1 MQFQNQLRSFEID
14 NKTLILYTCKVQ
26 EQGGDTMSTQ
36 KSISGIIGKGSIRH
50 NNREFYAANVNQN
63 STKDNIILCKQD
75 IHKAYHELFDKSLS
89 EYNAKQKRKDR
100 CIPDYYEH
108 IRLSKQEKLFYEV
121 IFQIGDMK
129 DTAVGTEDGE
139 QAAKILQEFY
149 KKLQTNNPHIHIFN
163 AVIHM
168 DEATPHLHID
178 FIPIATESKRGLST
192 RNSLSKALEQ
202 QGFKSEGKLNTC
214 AKLWIDS
221 EKERLAECMT
231 EHGLER
237 ENKGIKRSNLSVE
250 EYKLQKRMEEVAEIE
265 EQIATKNQ
273 ELAGI
278 DDKINTSQKKLD
290 ELVDKKKK
298 VKALDK
304 IQPEKVLFSDKV
316 KISNEDYDSL
326 MENSKRY
333 ITHKNK
339 ENFLSAKV
347 KLLESE
353 NEDLKETI
361 SEQNNELSELKSLR
375 GKLKISSLEQEI
387 KRLQKLID
395 KLFEFV
401 DKFKLRDM
409 WENFIQKSKK
419 RDRDIER

>member
-1 MQFQNQLRSFEID
+1 
-14 NKTLILYTCKVQ
+14 
-26 EQGGDTMSTQ
+26 MSIQ

-50 NNREFYAANVNQN
+50 NNREFYAANVNQDR
-63 STKDNIILCKQD
+63 TKDNIVLCKQD
-75 IHKAYHELFDKSLS
+75 IHEAYHELFDKPLA
-89 EYNAKQKRKDR
+89 EYNANQKRKDR
-100 CIPDYYEH
+100 HIPDYYQH

-139 QAAKILQEFY
+139 LTAKILQEFY
-149 KKLQTNNPHIHIFN
+149 YKLQENNPHIHIFN

-178 FIPIATESKRGLST
+178 FIPVATENKRGLST
-192 RNSLSKALEQ
+192 KNSLSKALEQ

-214 AKLWIDS
+214 SKLWVDS
-221 EKERLAECMT
+221 EKQRLADCMA
-231 EHGLER
+231 EHGLEH
-237 ENKGIKRSNLSVE
+237 EIKGIHRSNLSVE
-250 EYKLQKRMEEVAEIE
+250 EFKLQKRMEEVAEIE

-278 DDKINTSQKKLD
+278 DDKINTSQKELD

-304 IQPEKVLFSDKV
+304 IQLEQVLFSDKV

-347 KLLESE
+347 KFLESE

-375 GKLKISSLEQEI
+375 GRLKISSLEQEI
-387 KRLQKLID
+387 KRLQKLVD
-395 KLFEFV
+395 KLFEFI

>member
-1 MQFQNQLRSFEID
+1 
-14 NKTLILYTCKVQ
+14 
-26 EQGGDTMSTQ
+26 MSTQ

-63 STKDNIILCKQD
+63 RTKDNIILCKQD
-75 IHKAYHELFDKSLS
+75 IHEAYHELFDKPLS

-100 CIPDYYEH
+100 CISDYYEH

-129 DTAVGTEDGE
+129 DTTVGTEDGE

-149 KKLQTNNPHIHIFN
+149 EKLQANNPHIHIFN

-221 EKERLAECMT
+221 EKERLAECMAL
-231 EHGLER
+231 HGLEH

-250 EYKLQKRMEEVAEIE
+250 EFKLQKRMEEVAEIE
-265 EQIATKNQ
+265 EQIASKNQ
-273 ELAGI
+273 ELVGI
-278 DDKINTSQKKLD
+278 DEKISTSQRELD
-290 ELVDKKKK
+290 ELVDKQKK

-339 ENFLSAKV
+339 EQSLSAKV
-347 KLLESE
+347 KRLESE

-361 SEQNNELSELKSLR
+361 SEQNEELSELKSLR
-375 GKLKISSLEQEI
+375 GRLKISKLENEI
-387 KRLQKLID
+387 QRLQKLID
-395 KLFEFV
+395 KLFEFI

-409 WENFIQKSKK
+409 WEKFIQQSKK

>member
-1 MQFQNQLRSFEID
+1 
-14 NKTLILYTCKVQ
+14 
-26 EQGGDTMSTQ
+26 MSTQ

-50 NNREFYAANVNQN
+50 NNREFYAANVNQDR
-63 STKDNIILCKQD
+63 TKDNIILCKQD
-75 IHKAYHELFDKSLS
+75 IHEAYHKLFDKPLS

-100 CIPDYYEH
+100 CISDYYEH

-139 QAAKILQEFY
+139 QAANILQEFY
-149 KKLQTNNPHIHIFN
+149 EKLQANNPHIHIFN

-221 EKERLAECMT
+221 EKERLAECMAL
-231 EHGLER
+231 HGLEH

-265 EQIATKNQ
+265 EQIASKNQ

-278 DDKINTSQKKLD
+278 DDKISTSQKELD

-333 ITHKNK
+333 ITHKNREK
-339 ENFLSAKV
+339 SLSAKV
-347 KLLESE
+347 KRLECE

-361 SEQNNELSELKSLR
+361 SEQNSELSELKSLR
-375 GKLKISSLEQEI
+375 GRLKISSLEQEI
-387 KRLQKLID
+387 KRLQKLVD
-395 KLFEFV
+395 KLFEFI

-419 RDRDIER
+419 RDRNMER

>member
-1 MQFQNQLRSFEID
+1 
-14 NKTLILYTCKVQ
+14 
-26 EQGGDTMSTQ
+26 MSTQ

-63 STKDNIILCKQD
+63 RTKDNIILCKQD
-75 IHKAYHELFDKSLS
+75 IHEAYHELFDKPLS

-100 CIPDYYEH
+100 CISDYYEH

-129 DTAVGTEDGE
+129 DTTVGTEDGE

-149 KKLQTNNPHIHIFN
+149 EKLQANNPHIHIFN

-221 EKERLAECMT
+221 EKERLAECMAL
-231 EHGLER
+231 HGLEH

-250 EYKLQKRMEEVAEIE
+250 EFKLQKRMEEVAEIE
-265 EQIATKNQ
+265 EQIASKNQ
-273 ELAGI
+273 ELVGI
-278 DDKINTSQKKLD
+278 DEKISTSQRELD
-290 ELVDKKKK
+290 ELVDKQKK

-339 ENFLSAKV
+339 EQSLSAKV
-347 KLLESE
+347 KRLESE

-361 SEQNNELSELKSLR
+361 SEQNEELSELKSLR
-375 GKLKISSLEQEI
+375 GRLKISKLENEI
-387 KRLQKLID
+387 QRLQKLID
-395 KLFEFV
+395 KLFEFI

-409 WENFIQKSKK
+409 WEKFIQKSKK

>member
-1 MQFQNQLRSFEID
+1 
-14 NKTLILYTCKVQ
+14 
-26 EQGGDTMSTQ
+26 MSTQ

-50 NNREFYAANVNQN
+50 NNREFYAANVNKDR
-63 STKDNIILCKQD
+63 TKDNIILCKQD
-75 IHKAYHELFDKSLS
+75 IHEAYHELFDKPLS

-149 KKLQTNNPHIHIFN
+149 EKLQANNPHIYIFN

-178 FIPIATESKRGLST
+178 FIPVATESKRGLST

-214 AKLWIDS
+214 AKLWIDN
-221 EKERLAECMT
+221 EKERLTECMS
-231 EHGLER
+231 EYGLER

-250 EYKLQKRMEEVAEIE
+250 EFKLQKRMEEVAEIE
-265 EQIATKNQ
+265 EQLTVKTKQLSNLNDEITDKQ
-273 ELAGI
+273 SELKQLADKEVKI
-278 DDKINTSQKKLD
+278 KDIDKIS
-290 ELVDKKKK
+290 V
-298 VKALDK
+298 
-304 IQPEKVLFSDKV
+304 EKVMFSDKV
-316 KISNEDYDSL
+316 KITSEDFDTLQNASKKYYSNRQNNSSL
-326 MENSKRY
+326 K
-333 ITHKNK
+333 
-339 ENFLSAKV
+339 AKV

-375 GKLKISSLEQEI
+375 GKLKISKLENEI
-387 KRLQKLID
+387 QRLQKLID
-395 KLFEFV
+395 KLFEFI

-419 RDRDIER
+419 RNRDIER

>member
-1 MQFQNQLRSFEID
+1 
-14 NKTLILYTCKVQ
+14 
-26 EQGGDTMSTQ
+26 MSTQ

-63 STKDNIILCKQD
+63 RTKDNIILCKQD
-75 IHKAYHELFDKSLS
+75 IHEAYHELFNKPLS

-100 CIPDYYEH
+100 CISDYYEH

-121 IFQIGDMK
+121 IFQIGDMT

-149 KKLQTNNPHIHIFN
+149 EKLQAGNPNIHIFN

-178 FIPIATESKRGLST
+178 FIPVATESKRGLST

-221 EKERLAECMT
+221 EKERLTECMT

-265 EQIATKNQ
+265 EQLTVKTKQLSNLNDEITDKQ
-273 ELAGI
+273 SELKKLSDKEVKI
-278 DDKINTSQKKLD
+278 KDIDKIP
-290 ELVDKKKK
+290 V
-298 VKALDK
+298 
-304 IQPEKVLFSDKV
+304 EKVMFSDKV
-316 KISNEDYDSL
+316 KIKSEDFDTLQNTSKKYYSNRQN
-326 MENSKRY
+326 NS
-333 ITHKNK
+333 
-339 ENFLSAKV
+339 FLKAKV

-361 SEQNNELSELKSLR
+361 SEQNSELSELKSLR
-375 GKLKISSLEQEI
+375 GKLKISKLENEI
-387 KRLQKLID
+387 QRLQKLID
-395 KLFEFV
+395 KLFEFI

-409 WENFIQKSKK
+409 WEKFIQKSKK
-419 RDRDIER
+419 RDRNMER

>member
-1 MQFQNQLRSFEID
+1 
-14 NKTLILYTCKVQ
+14 
-26 EQGGDTMSTQ
+26 MSTQ

-50 NNREFYAANVNQN
+50 NNREFYAANVNQDR
-63 STKDNIILCKQD
+63 TKDNIILCKQY
-75 IHKAYHELFDKSLS
+75 IHEAYHELFDKPLS

-100 CIPDYYEH
+100 CISDYYEH

-129 DTAVGTEDGE
+129 DTAVGTKDGE
-139 QAAKILQEFY
+139 QASKILQEFY
-149 KKLQTNNPHIHIFN
+149 EKLQANNPHIHIFN

-221 EKERLAECMT
+221 EKERLAECMAL
-231 EHGLER
+231 HGLEH

-265 EQIATKNQ
+265 EQIASKNQ

-278 DDKINTSQKKLD
+278 DDKISTSQKELD

-333 ITHKNK
+333 ITHKNREK
-339 ENFLSAKV
+339 SLSAKV
-347 KLLESE
+347 KRLECE

-361 SEQNNELSELKSLR
+361 SEQNSELSELKSLR
-375 GKLKISSLEQEI
+375 GRLKISSLEQEI
-387 KRLQKLID
+387 KRLQKLVD
-395 KLFEFV
+395 KLFEFI

-419 RDRDIER
+419 RDRNMER

>member
-1 MQFQNQLRSFEID
+1 
-14 NKTLILYTCKVQ
+14 
-26 EQGGDTMSTQ
+26 MSTQ

-50 NNREFYAANVNQN
+50 NNREFYAANVNQDR
-63 STKDNIILCKQD
+63 TKDNIILCKQD
-75 IHKAYHELFDKSLS
+75 IHEAYHKLFDKPLS

-100 CIPDYYEH
+100 CISDYYEH

-149 KKLQTNNPHIHIFN
+149 EKLQTNNPHIHIFN

-178 FIPIATESKRGLST
+178 FIPVATESKRGLST

-265 EQIATKNQ
+265 EQIASKNQ

-278 DDKINTSQKKLD
+278 DDKISTSQKELD

-333 ITHKNK
+333 ITHKNREK
-339 ENFLSAKV
+339 SLSAKV
-347 KLLESE
+347 KRLECE

-361 SEQNNELSELKSLR
+361 SEQNSELSELKSLR
-375 GKLKISSLEQEI
+375 GRLKISSLEQEI
-387 KRLQKLID
+387 KRLQKLVD
-395 KLFEFV
+395 KLFEFI

-419 RDRDIER
+419 RDRNMER

>member
-1 MQFQNQLRSFEID
+1 
-14 NKTLILYTCKVQ
+14 
-26 EQGGDTMSTQ
+26 MSTQ

-50 NNREFYAANVNQN
+50 NNREFYAANVNQDR
-63 STKDNIILCKQD
+63 TKDNIILCKQY
-75 IHKAYHELFDKSLS
+75 IHEAYHELFDKPLS

-100 CIPDYYEH
+100 CISDYYEH

-129 DTAVGTEDGE
+129 DTAVGTKDGE
-139 QAAKILQEFY
+139 QASKILQEFY
-149 KKLQTNNPHIHIFN
+149 EKLQANNPHIHIFN
-163 AVIHM
+163 AVIHI

-221 EKERLAECMT
+221 EKERLAECMA

-265 EQIATKNQ
+265 EQLSEKTKQLSN
-273 ELAGI
+273 L
-278 DDKINTSQKKLD
+278 DDKITDKQSELEKLSNK
-290 ELVDKKKK
+290 E
-298 VKALDK
+298 VKIKDIDK
-304 IQPEKVLFSDKV
+304 IPVEKVMFSDKV
-316 KISNEDYDSL
+316 KIKSEDFDILQNTSKKYYSNRQD
-326 MENSKRY
+326 NS
-333 ITHKNK
+333 
-339 ENFLSAKV
+339 FLKAKV
-347 KLLESE
+347 KLLENE

-361 SEQNNELSELKSLR
+361 SEQNSELSELKSLR
-375 GKLKISSLEQEI
+375 GRLKISSLEQEI
-387 KRLQKLID
+387 KRLQKLVD
-395 KLFEFV
+395 KLFEFI

-419 RDRDIER
+419 RDRYIER